1 MANPLDKFNAR
12 NNSFMDNV
20 KANVSNV
27 LNANPIGDFKRNIS
41 DAYTGSLNKILDE
54 PLAHKLDV
62 DTRGMYY
69 GSPTTKEIYDYRSD
83 IGTLGNIRHA
93 TTTAQYKDKIAQGLV
108 PEHMK
113 NIGAKP
119 GFVENLIGGVGANIL
134 GLGHEFEGLTKDWSQ
149 IKDPNFWKATGE
161 DVLANLYGSIKGKTG
176 VSEQEIYDSMLG
188 NFIYDEGIMSNVL
201 DWGTITGD
209 KEKKGMSLQRFK
221 NIYEIK
227 KNRQQRIWKAT
238 REAEAAAATKAKAKA
253 KADAAA
259 QASQRQADQARI
271 SRAYREETG
280 GQAGSY
286 APGGGSGAHAA
297 DASGSTYSDPFD
309 PGGGE
314 ARGGFIDGTNRR
326 RNYLD
331 GGLIDFFRYGGFI
344 G

>member
-27 LNANPIGDFKRNIS
+27 LNADPIGYVSEKM
-41 DAYTGSLNKILDE
+41 GS
-54 PLAHKLDV
+54 PLSNPATPLTETV

-93 TTTAQYKDKIAQGLV
+93 TTTAQYKDKIAQALT
-108 PEHMK
+108 PMK
-113 NIGAKP
+113 EFGAKP
-119 GFVENLIGGVGANIL
+119 GWIANTAGGIGANIL
-134 GLGHEFEGLTKDWSQ
+134 GLGHEFKGLTTDWGQ

-238 REAEAAAATKAKAKA
+238 REAEAAAAAKAKA
-253 KADAAA
+253 EKKRIEQEKIKTAQKNWKPTYNPASSHAEA
-259 QASQRQADQARI
+259 QA
-271 SRAYREETG
+271 TG
-280 GQAGSY
+280 GDYHSGNLSTVGGQTTDWGDELFSRGGLAQYAPRGSY
-286 APGGGSGAHAA
+286 FNGGL
-297 DASGSTYSDPFD
+297 ASLY
-309 PGGGE
+309 
-314 ARGGFIDGTNRR
+314 RHGGF
-326 RNYLD
+326 
-331 GGLIDFFRYGGFI
+331 
-344 G
+344 